1 MNRPQP
7 LLEFGNA
14 GLGND
19 DTLGRFVLAHRRDVH
34 ARHHDIF
41 YLKIVELYRI
51 LDQTAF
57 MTVQFAFALRR
68 LHYRDKLVIRYALDL
83 SELEEICR
91 KLDEQEK
98 ANINSLTLV
107 RDKIKKELNKTS
119 KNTKLVSAYSGA
131 EAVQGKIL
139 DFRE

>member
-1 MNRPQP
+1 MKKNQD
-7 LLEFGNA
+7 LN
-14 GLGND
+14 N
-19 DTLGRFVLAHRRDVH
+19 
-34 ARHHDIF
+34 
-41 YLKIVELYRI
+41 LKIIYGQLYELSIQIGQLIERELYTELI
-51 LDQTAF
+51 TNIKKKDQLLSKSNEL
-57 MTVQFAFALRR
+57 VL
-68 LHYRDKLVIRYALDL
+68 KLKEQSVDL

-98 ANINSLTLV
+98 ANINALTLV

>member
-1 MNRPQP
+1 MKKNQD
-7 LLEFGNA
+7 LN
-14 GLGND
+14 N
-19 DTLGRFVLAHRRDVH
+19 
-34 ARHHDIF
+34 
-41 YLKIVELYRI
+41 LKIIYGQLYELSIPIGQLIERELYTELI
-51 LDQTAF
+51 TYLNKKDQLLSKSNEL
-57 MTVQFAFALRR
+57 VL
-68 LHYRDKLVIRYALDL
+68 KLKEQSVDL

-98 ANINSLTLV
+98 ANINALTLV

>member
-1 MNRPQP
+1 MKKNQD
-7 LLEFGNA
+7 LN
-14 GLGND
+14 N
-19 DTLGRFVLAHRRDVH
+19 
-34 ARHHDIF
+34 
-41 YLKIVELYRI
+41 LKIIYGQLYELSIQIGQLIERELYTELI
-51 LDQTAF
+51 TYLNKKDQLLSKSNEL
-57 MTVQFAFALRR
+57 VL
-68 LHYRDKLVIRYALDL
+68 KLKEQSVDL

>member
-1 MNRPQP
+1 MKKNQD
-7 LLEFGNA
+7 LN
-14 GLGND
+14 N
-19 DTLGRFVLAHRRDVH
+19 
-34 ARHHDIF
+34 
-41 YLKIVELYRI
+41 LKIIYGQLYELSIQIGQLIERELYTELI
-51 LDQTAF
+51 TYLNKKDQLLSKSNEL
-57 MTVQFAFALRR
+57 VL
-68 LHYRDKLVIRYALDL
+68 KLKEQSVDL

-98 ANINSLTLV
+98 ANINALTLV

>member
-1 MNRPQP
+1 MKKNQD
-7 LLEFGNA
+7 LN
-14 GLGND
+14 N
-19 DTLGRFVLAHRRDVH
+19 
-34 ARHHDIF
+34 
-41 YLKIVELYRI
+41 LKIIYGQLYELSIQIGQLIERELYTELI
-51 LDQTAF
+51 TYLNKKDQLLSKSNEL
-57 MTVQFAFALRR
+57 VL
-68 LHYRDKLVIRYALDL
+68 KLKEQSVDL

-98 ANINSLTLV
+98 ANINALTLV
-107 RDKIKKELNKTS
+107 RDKIKKELKKTS